1 MERMHEIQN
10 QDQTT
15 LPERSE
21 IARRLRLRGIDV
33 DYEDW
38 DGLSDERVVDIVW
51 NKVFIHGGID
61 FEDIIT
67 DVELNSVMEHP
78 HEV

>member
-61 FEDIIT
+61 FEEIIT

>member
-51 NKVFIHGGID
+51 KKVFIHGGID